1 MRRVDRARGPAGAV
15 GAAVLLATLAAGTAA
30 CAVMDEQLQLSAAGQ
45 CIRTQCKDPDA
56 TDYTKC
62 EAACRAQYAK

>member
-1 MRRVDRARGPAGAV
+1 MRGVAHV
-15 GAAVLLATLAAGTAA
+15 VLVAALAAGVAA
-30 CAVMDEQLQLSAAGQ
+30 CAVMDEQLQLSAVGQ